1 MLPSS
6 NRCLFPSLFP
16 LLCPPASCN
25 VSTYVFKRKKKKY
38 RYSWKSSVHSRTDE
52 LDWKEASVVEIC
64 NGGKDPAIFEIVNW
78 PDYRADGEIR
88 NRRFVPPSTYNTC
101 RGNRFKYRYR
111 CTWYFTQTRVFILQ
125 LAGPDLCIWIPSLR
139 GPSAYSIYPV
149 TRVQRSR
156 ILLPYSYRKISLRSL
171 SPRFLLV

>member
-25 VSTYVFKRKKKKY
+25 VSTYVFKRKKKNTGTRGKVASILE
-38 RYSWKSSVHSRTDE
+38 RTNWIGKKRALWK
-52 LDWKEASVVEIC
+52 IC